1 MGNCWVL
8 CAGLI
13 RRGTGRIQKGGGSKY
28 FRSRSTGG
36 HYTIEFENLV
46 ESDEVRTLLSAEPFI
61 AISEEEMGHLKAQ
74 QYAAISDKQTLIDE
88 RLQAELAE
96 QEEKLRLE
104 EEAQCA
110 AQREAARLAR
120 ARRQQEQQEQRET
133 LKTDARTQRDHQNA
147 LVAGINPGAQL
158 QSMKDQQEIMRS
170 TSEFLRYVDIC
181 LPSDM
186 TVVTSNAGSSSEITS
201 KISSTNNEDL
211 DLEWDSED
219 GLNQHERSTTE
230 GDVLRAPV
238 AQPGSQVDGCTA
250 TTTLEW
256 ENDFVSAHGEDS
268 ADSEY
273 DGFVNPVLDS
283 TPCEPTSVSSSEK
296 QGR

>member
-28 FRSRSTGG
+28 FRSRNAGG

-46 ESDEVRTLLSAEPFI
+46 ESDEEEIPQNCPR
-61 AISEEEMGHLKAQ
+61 AISEEELGHLRAQ
-74 QYAAISDKQTLIDE
+74 QYTAISDKQTLIDE

-120 ARRQQEQQEQRET
+120 ARRQQEQQEQRE
-133 LKTDARTQRDHQNA
+133 KIDTDISSQRGHQNA
-147 LVAGINPGAQL
+147 MMMESNPGAQL
-158 QSMKDQQEIMRS
+158 QSMKGQEEVMRS
-170 TSEFLRYVDIC
+170 RSLSRA
-181 LPSDM
+181 LPDQDNSGTED
-186 TVVTSNAGSSSEITS
+186 TQQALVV
-201 KISSTNNEDL
+201 
-211 DLEWDSED
+211 
-219 GLNQHERSTTE
+219 
-230 GDVLRAPV
+230 
-238 AQPGSQVDGCTA
+238 QPGDHLDGRPASTA
-250 TTTLEW
+250 LEW

-283 TPCEPTSVSSSEK
+283 TSSEPSSRSTTD
-296 QGR
+296 QQDR

>member
-28 FRSRSTGG
+28 FRSRNAGG

-46 ESDEVRTLLSAEPFI
+46 ESDEEEIPQNCPR
-61 AISEEEMGHLKAQ
+61 AISEEELGHLRAQ
-74 QYAAISDKQTLIDE
+74 QYTAISDKQTLIDE

-120 ARRQQEQQEQRET
+120 ARRQQEQEQRE
-133 LKTDARTQRDHQNA
+133 KIDTDISSQRGHQNA
-147 LVAGINPGAQL
+147 MMMESNPGAQL
-158 QSMKDQQEIMRS
+158 QSMKGQEEVMRS
-170 TSEFLRYVDIC
+170 RR

-186 TVVTSNAGSSSEITS
+186 ATVMPKVKNNSEFTSQT
-201 KISSTNNEDL
+201 SSTNNEDL

-219 GLNQHERSTTE
+219 GLSRALPDQDNSGTE
-230 GDVLRAPV
+230 DTQQALVV
-238 AQPGSQVDGCTA
+238 QPGDHLDGRPASTA
-250 TTTLEW
+250 LEW

-283 TPCEPTSVSSSEK
+283 TSSEPSSRSTTD
-296 QGR
+296 QQDR